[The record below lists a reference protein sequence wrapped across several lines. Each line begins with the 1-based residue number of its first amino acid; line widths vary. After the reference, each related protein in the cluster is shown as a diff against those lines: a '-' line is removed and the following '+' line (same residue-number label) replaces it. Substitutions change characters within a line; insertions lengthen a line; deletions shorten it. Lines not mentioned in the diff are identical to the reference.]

1 MARLAAFIV
10 AALAACASA
19 FAPAAAPQ
27 TLRAAPLDAKLSLPK
42 LSAPSFSAPVSKGP
56 IRGPNPN
63 KGGSRVVGKA
73 GYTIGDKVDAAFCF
87 VPLAEYDNSKPRVEF
102 WERVAERRAAVAA
115 QKGPKKAAAKKGGKK

>member
-1 MARLAAFIV
+1 MARIAAFIV

-42 LSAPSFSAPVSKGP
+42 LSAPKFSAPVSKGP

-73 GYTIGDKVDAAFCF
+73 GYTIGDKVDAAEHAALGEC
-87 VPLAEYDNSKPRVEF
+87 LRTITQEIVEM
-102 WERVAERRAAVAA
+102 
-115 QKGPKKAAAKKGGKK
+115 KG

>member
-1 MARLAAFIV
+1 M
-10 AALAACASA
+10 
-19 FAPAAAPQ
+19 PD
-27 TLRAAPLDAKLSLPK
+27 RAARTGDT
-42 LSAPSFSAPVSKGP
+42 VEGP

-102 WERVAERRAAVAA
+102 WEKVADRRAAVAA